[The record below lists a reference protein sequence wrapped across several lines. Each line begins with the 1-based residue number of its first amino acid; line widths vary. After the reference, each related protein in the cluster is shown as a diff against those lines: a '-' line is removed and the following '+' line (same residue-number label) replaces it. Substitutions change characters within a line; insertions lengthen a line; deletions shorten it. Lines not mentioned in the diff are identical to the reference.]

1 MSKTML
7 RWLPA
12 LCALLASAAALADEV
27 QVAVAAN
34 FTAPMKLI
42 AADFEKDTGHKARAD
57 LRRHRQV
64 LRADHQR
71 RAV

>member
-1 MSKTML
+1 MSKTVL

-12 LCALLASAAALADEV
+12 LCAVLASAAALADEV

-42 AADFEKDTGHKARAD
+42 AADFEKDTGHKRC
-57 LRRHRQV
+57 
-64 LRADHQR
+64 
-71 RAV
+71 